1 MNRHLLVRAL
11 SSSAVLLLAA
21 GVIDSPAAANAVA
34 PAQSE
39 DSQLAPD
46 FTSTDLAG
54 KEVKLA
60 DFKGKTI
67 VLDFWATWCAP
78 CMQSLPHTTELAA
91 KYKDQGLIV
100 LAVCT
105 SDARAKFEEWVK
117 KNQAK
122 YPGIVFTHDPLEKK
136 PERASAKLY
145 DVPGIPAQF
154 VIGPKGELVGRV
166 IGFDG
171 AEDARTEAL
180 LARAG
185 LKVDAALIAKGN
197 AQSKKE
203 AEEDAARIAE
213 EEANPP
219 PTFRP
224 ELGQLKSGDA
234 LPDFSLTGPDGKEFA
249 FSSLRG
255 KTVVIGIGFEDVVP
269 ADLLAAVGTKHG
281 ANGVVPMGMM
291 ILSKRESYDAWLAK
305 NKTKANML
313 SGWDSAASYA
323 GDTEKLD
330 MKAFEAWDATT
341 ALRKIMGGGPMNG
354 TPGFP
359 FFVVVDPA
367 GKFIGMCFQGK
378 TFDEGLGNLLLRAG
392 VKLAPA
398 DMPKKVATAEE
409 FAVKPPP
416 PVVTEDEVAQLAIG
430 AVAPDFAM
438 TDVNGKPVR
447 LADYKGKVIVLDFW
461 ATWCGPCVASMP
473 HTQEVAA
480 KYKDQG
486 VVVIG
491 SCTSDKRRAFESWV
505 KKNQATYPDF
515 IYAHDA
521 AEKSPER
528 ASHKLYGVNGIPAQF
543 VIGRDGKVA
552 AFVTGYMLG
561 EVLLEGALAKAGVK
575 VDPAIIAKAALDQK
589 KRDER

>member
-1 MNRHLLVRAL
+1 MNKPFSARFLLTSVSL
-11 SSSAVLLLAA
+11 ILAA
-21 GVIDSPAAANAVA
+21 TALISPAAADTAVI
-34 PAQSE
+34 AQS
-39 DSQLAPD
+39 DSAAAAPD
-46 FTSTDLAG
+46 FTSVDLAG
-54 KEVKLA
+54 KTVKLA
-60 DFKGKTI
+60 DFKGKTV
-67 VLDFWATWCAP
+67 VLDFWATWCGP
-78 CMQSLPHTTELAA
+78 CMQSLPHTSELAA
-91 KYKDQGLIV
+91 KYKDQGMIV

-105 SDARAKFEEWVK
+105 SDTRAKFEEWLK
-117 KNQAK
+117 TNQAK

-171 AEDARTEAL
+171 AQDARTEAL
-180 LARAG
+180 LAQAG
-185 LKVDAALIAKGN
+185 LKVDAALVAKGN
-197 AQSKKE
+197 AQIKAA
-203 AEEDAARIAE
+203 AEEEAAQIAE

-224 ELGQLKSGDA
+224 ELGQLKSGDGM
-234 LPDFSLTGPDGKEFA
+234 PDFSLTGPDGKEFA
-249 FSSLRG
+249 FSMFRG

-269 ADLLAAVGTKHG
+269 ADLLQAIGTKHG
-281 ANGVVPMGMM
+281 ANGVVPLGMM
-291 ILSKRESYDAWLAK
+291 ILSPRESYDAWLAK

-313 SGWDSAASYA
+313 SGWDSAAKYS
-323 GDTEKLD
+323 GDYEKLD
-330 MKAFEAWDATT
+330 MKAFEAWDAKT
-341 ALRKIMGGGPMNG
+341 ALRKIMGGGAMNG

-398 DMPKKVATAEE
+398 DMPKKVAAAEE
-409 FAVKPPP
+409 FVVKPPP
-416 PVVTEDEVAQLAIG
+416 PVVAEDEVPQLAVG

-438 TDVNGKPVR
+438 TDASGKPVK
-447 LADYKGKVIVLDFW
+447 LAEFKGKVIVLDFW

-491 SCTSDKRRAFESWV
+491 SCTSDKRKAFEGWV

-552 AFVTGYMLG
+552 AFVSGYMAG
-561 EVLLEGALAKAGVK
+561 EVLLEGALAKAGIK
-575 VDPAIIAKAALDQK
+575 VDPAIVAKAVEDQK
-589 KRDER
+589 KRDAH